1 MLSLGLSLCTATSA
15 QEISEGHCS
24 EAAASR
30 VRTVPSAVIKG
41 LRSKQA
47 DPSMTSPNNPLVW
60 RIEVDIASSSLNM
73 TYVFICTPNPGHE
86 PDLDLIGIH

>member
-1 MLSLGLSLCTATSA
+1 M
-15 QEISEGHCS
+15 SERDCS

-30 VRTVPSAVIKG
+30 VRTVPGAVIKDS
-41 LRSKQA
+41 RSKEA
-47 DPSMTSPNNPLVW
+47 AVSMGSPNNAPVW
-60 RIEVDIASSSLNM
+60 RIEVDIVSSSLNV